1 MFETLDTLI
10 SIGVIYL
17 ILSMAHKYIISIFK
31 RAINIRGN
39 IVAREMSTI
48 LGNYSSEYLLAYLK
62 KNNKYTHLL
71 DKKNKKIT
79 EISCPQMKFIIEDM
93 QQFFN
98 NKNNIESIR
107 KSLGLSET
115 VDTPLVKEFNR
126 LKADLSLWQDN
137 ITHTYDNTMKRISA
151 LTESKIRQWT
161 LALGVVFALAM
172 NADFMQIY
180 STLSQNND
188 ARMRLVANSELIS
201 AKLEL
206 MEKVRK
212 KKAVSQNDS
221 FMNIKNELLE
231 TSSEMK
237 KELADSALIFGWH
250 DTDLSQMKNP
260 LSLLNKIIGIL
271 ISALLIS
278 FGAPFW
284 HDYLSTFVN
293 IRKNLAQNRET
304 GNVKSISQPA
314 HNSSETDSNRL

>member
-10 SIGVIYL
+10 SIGVIFL

-71 DKKNKKIT
+71 DKKNEKIS
-79 EISCPQMKFIIEDM
+79 EISCPQFKLIINDM
-93 QQFFN
+93 QQFFS
-98 NKNNIESIR
+98 NKNNIENIR

-126 LKADLSLWQDN
+126 LKADLALWEEN
-137 ITHTYDNTMKRISA
+137 ITHTYDNTMKRISD

-161 LALGVVFALAM
+161 FALGFVFALAM

-180 STLSQNND
+180 STLSQNSD
-188 ARMRLVANSELIS
+188 TRTIMVTNSAMVN
-201 AKLEL
+201 AKLDLLENDR
-206 MEKVRK
+206 EKK
-212 KKAVSQNDS
+212 TVSQNDS
-221 FMNIKNELLE
+221 FMNIKNDLLE
-231 TSSEMK
+231 TTSEMK
-237 KELADSALIFGWH
+237 KELADSGIIFGWH
-250 DTDLSQMKNP
+250 ERDLSQLKNP

-293 IRKNLAQNRET
+293 IRKNLAQNKQS
-304 GNVKSISQPA
+304 GNIKSISQPA
-314 HNSSETDSNRL
+314 SNSSETGSTG